1 MNKHKEIIDIAR
13 QVIDDEV
20 EALIGLKN
28 YIDKNFEEISINDL
42 PKIKSWKEDGG
53 AFITLPQVY
62 SEDIDNPGILNSN
75 LGMYRI
81 QLTGNKYILN
91 QEIGMHYQ
99 IHRGIGVHQKNAN
112 DKNLPLKVSIFV
124 GGPPA
129 HTFAAVMPL
138 PEGMSEVSFA
148 GVLAKRRFRYSI
160 KEGFIISND
169 ADFVICGEIFP
180 NDVKPEGPFGDHLG
194 YYSVIHDFP
203 VLKVSKVYAKKEA
216 IWPFTVV
223 GRPPQEDSFFGLP
236 SATLFLF
243 SSASSLSCFSEAKK

>member
-1 MNKHKEIIDIAR
+1 MFLLRFLYNFIII
-13 QVIDDEV
+13 I
-20 EALIGLKN
+20 
-28 YIDKNFEEISINDL
+28 
-42 PKIKSWKEDGG
+42 
-53 AFITLPQVY
+53 Y
-62 SEDIDNPGILNSN
+62 SEDINNPGILNSN

-160 KEGFIISND
+160 KEGFQYAINTNEKETLLNSK
-169 ADFVICGEIFP
+169 FV
-180 NDVKPEGPFGDHLG
+180 
-194 YYSVIHDFP
+194 YSR
-203 VLKVSKVYAKKEA
+203 S
-216 IWPFTVV
+216 
-223 GRPPQEDSFFGLP
+223 
-236 SATLFLF
+236 
-243 SSASSLSCFSEAKK
+243 